1 MTARTTAKTEKPAQ
15 KPADNTA
22 DNTAEKPQAAV
33 KLEADALNRS
43 SQAERVTVAELVG
56 KFDWAALDTATEAEY
71 NRGPSARDVEA
82 ETPDRI
88 KSDLAMSYNKYD
100 PDGNAGKGQPFWM
113 TQKIPTKAMAEAY
126 LKIARDY
133 ARFKGWTVR
142 GGINDTG
149 PVFEVRFYA
158 KPKETRTRNS
168 GSAS

>member
-1 MTARTTAKTEKPAQ
+1 MTTKTTAKTEKSVE
-15 KPADNTA
+15 KP
-22 DNTAEKPQAAV
+22 AEKP
-33 KLEADALNRS
+33 
-43 SQAERVTVAELVG
+43 QAERVTVADLVG

-71 NRGPSARDVEA
+71 TRGPSARDVEA

-88 KSDLAMSYNKYD
+88 KSDLVMSYNKYD

-142 GGINDTG
+142 GGINESG
-149 PVFEVRFYA
+149 PVFEVRFCA